1 MQNTEMCGV
10 MNRSFSHLKKIHIL
24 DTIYGLST
32 GQSTKAGIAIIRV
45 SGLESFHCLTKL
57 ISNQTKPKPRYTSL
71 RRIICPKTSEILDK
85 AIVVWIPGP
94 SSYTGEDLVEFH
106 VHGSR
111 AVLQG
116 IFSAFEHLNQDSSSK
131 IRPAEAG
138 EFTRRAFENGKMD
151 LTEIEGLGDLLS
163 AETSA
168 QRKQALRQMEG
179 HMREIFE
186 AWR

>member
-1 MQNTEMCGV
+1 MRRFLST
-10 MNRSFSHLKKIHIL
+10 MNQRIQAL

-32 GQSTKAGIAIIRV
+32 GQATKAGIAIIRL
-45 SGLESFHCLTKL
+45 SGTESRGCLKKL
-57 ISNQTKPKPRYTSL
+57 ISAQKKFPKPRYTSL
-71 RRIICPKTSEILDK
+71 QRIICPKTSEVLDQ
-85 AIVVWIPGP
+85 AIVVWMPGP
-94 SSYTGEDLVEFH
+94 SSYTGEDLVELH

-116 IFSAFEHLNQDSSSK
+116 IFSAFEHLNQMTSSTL
-131 IRPAEAG
+131 RPAEQG

-151 LTEIEGLGDLLS
+151 LTEIEGLGDLLC

-179 HMREIFE
+179 YMREIYE

>member
-1 MQNTEMCGV
+1 VGMMKRFLTTARQ
-10 MNRSFSHLKKIHIL
+10 RLPII

-32 GQSTKAGIAIIRV
+32 GQATKAGIAIIRL
-45 SGLESFHCLTKL
+45 SGSESQNCLKKL
-57 ISNQTKPKPRYTSL
+57 LSGQKKLPKPRYTSL
-71 RRIICPKTSEILDK
+71 QRIICPKTTEVLDK
-85 AIVVWIPGP
+85 AIVVWMPGP

-116 IFSAFEHLNQDSSSK
+116 IFSAFEHLNEILPSRV
-131 IRPAEAG
+131 RPAEQG

-179 HMREIFE
+179 HMREVYE

>member
-1 MQNTEMCGV
+1 MWK
-10 MNRSFSHLKKIHIL
+10 RSFSQLTKIQIL

-32 GQSTKAGIAIIRV
+32 GQSTRAGIAIIRI
-45 SGLESFHCLTKL
+45 SGSQSFDCLMKL
-57 ISNQTKPKPRYTSL
+57 ISNQIKPKPRYTSL
-71 RRIICPKTSEILDK
+71 RRIICPKTSEVLDK

-94 SSYTGEDLVEFH
+94 ASYTGEDIVEFH

-116 IFSAFEHLNQDSSSK
+116 IFSAFEYLNEDSSSK

-138 EFTRRAFENGKMD
+138 EFTRRAYENGKMD